1 MYNRRDI
8 LKSLAISPF
17 ILGKAFAETDSGLIM
32 SGTGYKTIATDT
44 NMNRIIPRALK
55 AGSKIA
61 ITAPASPSS
70 VGEVSTLIK
79 KMKSLGVEV
88 EIGESVRNKDKSMN
102 YLSRTDEA
110 RAEELMHYFTRQDI
124 DAIFCARGGY
134 GVMRILDKLDYDI
147 IRQNP
152 KIVIGYSDIT
162 ALLIAI
168 DTKSNL
174 VCYHG
179 PVASSD
185 MNDFSMKYLLAELFE
200 EYKQLDIEYQSDAME
215 VIAEGYAVGK
225 LTGGNLTM
233 VVSTLGTPYEIDTKD
248 RILFLEETREEPYK
262 IDRMFTQLRLSNK
275 LHEAKGIILGN
286 FDYLKAKRNFMP
298 GRSFTTFQVMQNRLG
313 DLNIP
318 VMFGLPFGHMKNKIT
333 LPLGINAKI
342 DTKAKSFS
350 IIEDTCC

>member
-17 ILGKAFAETDSGLIM
+17 IFGKALAETDSGLVM
-32 SGTGYKTIATDT
+32 SGTGLKSIAS
-44 NMNRIIPRALK
+44 NPNRNRIIPRALK

-70 VGEVSTLIK
+70 IGEVSTLIK

-88 EIGESVRNKDKSMN
+88 EIGESVRDKDKSMN
-102 YLSRTDEA
+102 YLSRTDEV
-110 RAEELMHYFTRQDI
+110 RAEELMHYFMRQDI

-134 GVMRILDKLDYDI
+134 GVMRILDKLDYDV

-152 KIVIGYSDIT
+152 KIIIGYSDIT

-168 DTKSNL
+168 DTKSDL

-200 EYKQLDIEYQSDAME
+200 EYKQLDIEYQSDSME
-215 VIAEGYAVGK
+215 VISDGYAVGK

-286 FDYLKAKRNFMP
+286 FDYLKSKRNFYP

-342 DTKAKSFS
+342 DTKAKCFS